1 MDTYMIV
8 EMIGYL
14 GSLLVL
20 VSFLMQSVV
29 RLRVINTLGGLIFAV
44 YALLI
49 QSYPTA
55 LMNFCLVGINIY
67 HLVRLKKN
75 SRHFDLIDGKAEDSL
90 LTYLLNYYMDD
101 IKTYFPDW
109 DKSAMK
115 ADTAYI
121 VCCDAVPAGILL
133 GKMQD
138 KETMEIILDYST
150 PTYRDCSVG
159 KYLYSCLPTRGI
171 QKLVFTQETG
181 KHETYLQKMGF
192 FKENVGYVKKL
203 R

>member
-1 MDTYMIV
+1 
-8 EMIGYL
+8 
-14 GSLLVL
+14 
-20 VSFLMQSVV
+20 MQSMP
-29 RLRVINTLGGLIFAV
+29 LIH
-44 YALLI
+44 
-49 QSYPTA
+49 SYPTA

-75 SRHFDLIDGKAEDSL
+75 SRHFDLIDGKAEDAFL
-90 LTYLLNYYMDD
+90 DYLLDYYKED
-101 IKTYFPDW
+101 ISIYFANW
-109 DKSAMK
+109 KEEQAT
-115 ADTAYI
+115 ADAAYI

-171 QKLVFTQETG
+171 QKLVFNGKAE
-181 KHETYLQKMGF
+181 KHEPYLKKMGF
-192 FKENVGYVKKL
+192 LKENNIYIKDLG
-203 R
+203 